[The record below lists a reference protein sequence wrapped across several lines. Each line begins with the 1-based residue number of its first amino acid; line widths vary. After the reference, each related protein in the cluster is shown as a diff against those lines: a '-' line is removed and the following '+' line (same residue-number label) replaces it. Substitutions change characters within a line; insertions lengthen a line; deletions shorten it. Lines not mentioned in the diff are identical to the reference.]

1 MARRIGNLETLPGIG
16 NDAIRNLIAGGT
28 MPGHAST
35 YMLQVASAAL
45 LLGCAAKQAP
55 REFAWQTGTRC
66 TDGNPM
72 LYVDNP
78 LPGDVIVTES
88 FRASANVPGHGVVLE
103 RVGKGLAR
111 IPVKND
117 RRYSYYVRPTN
128 RNATIESEAGKETV
142 RYWVRCEPA

>member
-1 MARRIGNLETLPGIG
+1 LTNG
-16 NDAIRNLIAGGT
+16 AIVRGFRPVSG
-28 MPGHAST
+28 
-35 YMLQVASAAL
+35 
-45 LLGCAAKQAP
+45 AAKLPRIERRRVSAPFAAYAHSISALSSAKEAP
-55 REFAWQTGTRC
+55 REFAWQTGSRC

-128 RNATIESEAGKETV
+128 PSAAIESEAGKETV
-142 RYWVRCEPA
+142 RYWVRCEP